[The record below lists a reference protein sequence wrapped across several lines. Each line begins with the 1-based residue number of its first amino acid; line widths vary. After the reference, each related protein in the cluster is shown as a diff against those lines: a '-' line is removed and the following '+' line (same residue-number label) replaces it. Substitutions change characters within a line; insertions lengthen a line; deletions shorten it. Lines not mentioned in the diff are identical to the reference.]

1 MSTEPAPDGWEAM
14 ATTMP
19 CPVCG
24 KTVPRGAFCGLC
36 GAHLI
41 RQRGDGPDWLR
52 IRAYGAA
59 PGEHLLRLSLVSS
72 LFPQLPRSSR
82 RAFQVGLAAVIL
94 ALVLFALLRWQPP
107 LIAISALGLPLLFL
121 IYLHESCVFDDLPVR
136 TLLITAVLG
145 VGLGVGWAWL
155 TGTVV
160 ARSYDVALVSGRA
173 GGGVLWERLAIPLG
187 GAVLMLV
194 PVVLVRMSRPAIRNS
209 LDGFVIGSLGAICF
223 TAAATLTRM
232 APQLATG
239 LVARDRPVEGLL
251 VEAGIRGVAM
261 PLTAAAAGGMVG
273 AALWFRRRMDMPQRL
288 RGHAS
293 AALLPGFVVLIVY
306 AGLGLIDVAQLAQ
319 GVQLGLYTVI
329 TVLALLALRVV
340 LHMALLREE
349 HAPGSS
355 APLLCPNCD
364 HVVPDMA
371 FCPNCGV
378 AANAS
383 SRSSRNV
390 RRLARPLHTDTKPEG
405 P

>member
-14 ATTMP
+14 ATMP

-36 GAHLI
+36 GAHLFP
-41 RQRGDGPDWLR
+41 RPEDGPDWLR

-59 PGEHLLRLSLVSS
+59 PGEHVLRPSVVSS
-72 LFPQLPRSSR
+72 LFPQLPHSSR

-94 ALVLFALLRWQPP
+94 ALVVFALLRWQPP

-121 IYLHESCVFDDLPVR
+121 IYLHQSCVFDDLPVR

-145 VGLGVGWAWL
+145 VGLGVGWALL

-160 ARSYDVALVSGRA
+160 TRTYGVAPGA
-173 GGGVLWERLAIPLG
+173 GMAWERLLREGLVVQLG

-194 PVVLVRMSRPAIRNS
+194 PVVLVRMSRPAIRES
-209 LDGFVIGSLGAICF
+209 LDGFVIGSLGAISF
-223 TAAATLTRM
+223 TAAATLTRL

-239 LVARDRPVEGLL
+239 MVARDRPIGGLL

-261 PLTAAAAGGMVG
+261 PLTAAAVGGMVG
-273 AALWFRRRMDMPQRL
+273 AALWFRGRPDTPQRH
-288 RGHAS
+288 RWHAL
-293 AALLPGFVVLIVY
+293 AAPLPGFVVLIVY
-306 AGLGLIDVAQLAQ
+306 AGLGLIDVAQLPQ
-319 GVQLGLYTVI
+319 SVQLGLYMVI

-340 LHMALLREE
+340 LHMDLLHEKHDR
-349 HAPGSS
+349 GSG

-364 HVVPDMA
+364 HVIPDMA

-383 SRSSRNV
+383 SRSSRNA
-390 RRLARPLHTDTKPEG
+390 RRLARPVHTDTKPEG

>member
-14 ATTMP
+14 ATMP

-41 RQRGDGPDWLR
+41 RQHGDGPDWLR
-52 IRAYGAA
+52 ISAYGAA

-72 LFPQLPRSSR
+72 VFPHLPHSSR
-82 RAFQVGLAAVIL
+82 RAFHVGLAAVIL
-94 ALVLFALLRWQPP
+94 ALVVFALLRWQPP

-136 TLLITAVLG
+136 TLLTTAVLG
-145 VGLGVGWAWL
+145 VGLGVGWALL

-160 ARSYDVALVSGRA
+160 TRTYDLALGAGRTE
-173 GGGVLWERLAIPLG
+173 GRVWERLAIPLG

-194 PVVLVRMSRPAIRNS
+194 PVVLVRMSCPAIRNS
-209 LDGFVIGSLGAICF
+209 LDGFVIGSLGAISF
-223 TAAATLTRM
+223 TAAATLTRL

-239 LVARDRPVEGLL
+239 LVARDRPVGGLL

-273 AALWFRRRMDMPQRL
+273 AALWFRRRMDMPLRL

-306 AGLGLIDVAQLAQ
+306 AGLGLIDVAQLPQ
-319 GVQLGLYTVI
+319 GVQLGLYMVI

-349 HAPGSS
+349 HAPGSG

-390 RRLARPLHTDTKPEG
+390 RRLARPVHTDTKPEG